1 MHTTLLNRFVD
12 MVNSHDLTHLADV
25 VTDDI
30 TEDGP
35 VVVDA
40 PTGGL
45 AAFRAGWTQM
55 LTSFPDI
62 HVTVTDTIEDEN
74 RVAARISLRA
84 TGTGPYRR
92 AAATGRHAEWT
103 GVLWLRVRDGRICH
117 FAGLTDRFAVL
128 QQLGFIANDN
138 ELATTVSTSSRPT
151 NPVDNGR

>member
-1 MHTTLLNRFVD
+1 MHETLVNRFVEL
-12 MVNSHDLTHLADV
+12 VNGHDLTDIGDV

-40 PTGGL
+40 PTSGL
-45 AAFRAGWTQM
+45 EAFRAGWTQM

-62 HVTVTDTIEDEN
+62 HVTITDMIENGDQ
-74 RVAARISLRA
+74 VAARISLRA

-92 AAATGRHAEWT
+92 AGATGRHAEWT

-117 FAGLTDRFAVL
+117 FGGITDRFAVL
-128 QQLGFIANDN
+128 QQLGFIGSDD
-138 ELATTVSTSSRPT
+138 ELAAHATRS
-151 NPVDNGR
+151 

>member
-1 MHTTLLNRFVD
+1 MHETLINRFVT
-12 MVNSHDLTHLADV
+12 MVNNHDLTDIGDV

-35 VVVDA
+35 IVVDA

-45 AAFRAGWTQM
+45 AAFHAGWTQM

-62 HVTVTDTIEDEN
+62 HVTVTDMIEDEH

-92 AAATGRHAEWT
+92 AGATGRHAEWT
-103 GVLWLRVRDGRICH
+103 GVLWLRIREGRICH
-117 FAGLTDRFAVL
+117 FGGLTDRFAVL
-128 QQLGFIANDN
+128 QQLGFIGDDDQ
-138 ELATTVSTSSRPT
+138 LAT
-151 NPVDNGR
+151 N

>member
-1 MHTTLLNRFVD
+1 MHETLVDRFVT
-12 MVNSHDLTHLADV
+12 MINNHDLTDIADV

-40 PTGGL
+40 QTGGL
-45 AAFRAGWTQM
+45 EAFRAGWTQM

-62 HVTVTDTIEDEN
+62 HVTVTETIADED

-84 TGTGPYRR
+84 TGSGPYRR

-103 GVLWLRVRDGRICH
+103 GVLWLRIRDGRICH

-128 QQLGFIANDN
+128 QQLGFIGSDD
-138 ELATTVSTSSRPT
+138 ELAASVS
-151 NPVDNGR
+151 